1 MKVVF
6 YVIMDLTEHLLRR
19 CLMIYLFHGL
29 LSVEGRFIKREK
41 LVEAGFVML
50 TTAFYM
56 VVSYLPVLK
65 EFFYGNKDGMVDSR
79 SSILP
84 MIISLLL
91 MLLYCLYFYEG
102 KKSRIV
108 YLVVTVYAL
117 NELAMFTL
125 HTFFMLLLEGI
136 GAVLVHIAMEGNEFV
151 LQNFAVIFEI
161 IQLLWNISFQIV
173 YLLLLYCSIR
183 ILKKNLSYV
192 GKEPDNL
199 QELFLA
205 VPSAMG
211 FCFCILLR
219 SIMFAFNGS
228 QINYLMDEY
237 PETNVLVPIISAL
250 SLSLIILSAV
260 ILKKLVESSEKE
272 VLVGVYQNQIGDMEE
287 HMKDVEH
294 LYDGIRGMRHDMKN
308 YVADLE
314 ILLKK
319 DHKSDGEYKNEV
331 QRYLD
336 GICNAMGELDM
347 KCNTGNPV
355 TDVVISRKM
364 RKAQQENINF
374 ECNFV
379 FPENLNISAF
389 DLSILLNNGLDNALE
404 ASEKEENPYIRV
416 DSYVRER
423 MFFIEIRN
431 AFTGILIEEKS
442 GENLQTSKKDSASH
456 GLGIKN
462 MKNCVE
468 KYFGA
473 LNWKN
478 DNGEFLLMIMLQGKE

>member
-1 MKVVF
+1 
-6 YVIMDLTEHLLRR
+6 
-19 CLMIYLFHGL
+19 MIYLFHGL
-29 LSVEGRFIKREK
+29 LSVKERYIKHEK
-41 LVEAGFVML
+41 LVEAGFVIL
-50 TTAFYM
+50 TTSFYM
-56 VVSYLPVLK
+56 AVSYTPVLK
-65 EFFYGNKDGMVDSR
+65 ELFYGNREGMMDSR

-84 MIISLLL
+84 TFISLLI
-91 MLLYCLYFYEG
+91 MLVYCLYFYEG

-108 YLVVTVYAL
+108 YLAFTAYTL

-125 HTFFMLLLEGI
+125 HAFFTLLLEGI
-136 GAVLVHIAMEGNEFV
+136 SAILVHIAMSGNEFV
-151 LQNFAVIFEI
+151 LQNFTVILDI
-161 IQLLWNISFQIV
+161 VQALWNISFQIV
-173 YLLLLYCSIR
+173 FILLLYYSIR
-183 ILKKNLSYV
+183 ILKRNLIYA
-192 GKEPDNL
+192 GREPDNV

-205 VPSAMG
+205 VPSIMG
-211 FCFCILLR
+211 LCFCILLR

-228 QINYLMDEY
+228 QINFLMDEY
-237 PETNVLVPIISAL
+237 PETNVLIPVISAL
-250 SLSLIILSAV
+250 SLCLIILSTA

-272 VLVGVYQNQIGDMEE
+272 VLVEVYQNQIEDMEE

-314 ILLKK
+314 VLLKK
-319 DHKSDGEYKNEV
+319 EHKPDGEYQTEV

-336 GICNAMGELDM
+336 GICNAMEELDM

-364 RKAQQENINF
+364 RTAQQEHIPF

-379 FPENLNISAF
+379 FPEKLNISAF

-404 ASEKEENPYIRV
+404 ASEKEENPYIRL
-416 DSYVRER
+416 DSYTRER

-431 AFTGILIEEKS
+431 AFTGSLDEQETGGS
-442 GENLQTSKKDSASH
+442 LRTSKKDSSTH
-456 GLGIKN
+456 GLGMKN

-473 LNWKN
+473 LSWKN
-478 DNGEFLLMIMLQGKE
+478 KDCEFLLTVMLQGKE

>member
-1 MKVVF
+1 MV
-6 YVIMDLTEHLLRR
+6 MDLAEHMLRR
-19 CLMIYLFHGL
+19 GLMIYFFHGL
-29 LSVEGRFIKREK
+29 LCVKGRYINREK
-41 LVEAGFVML
+41 SVEAGFVIL
-50 TTAFYM
+50 TTSFYM
-56 VVSYLPVLK
+56 AVGYLPALK
-65 EFFYGNKDGMVDSR
+65 ELFYGNREGMVDSR

-84 MIISLLL
+84 MFISLLI
-91 MLLYCLYFYEG
+91 MLLYCFFFYEG
-102 KKSRIV
+102 RRSRIV
-108 YLVVTVYAL
+108 YLVFTVYTL
-117 NELAMFTL
+117 NELVMFTL
-125 HTFFMLLLEGI
+125 HAFFTLLLEGI
-136 GAVLVHIAMEGNEFV
+136 SEVLVHIVMEGNEFI
-151 LQNFAVIFEI
+151 LQNFTVIFEI
-161 IQLLWNISFQIV
+161 VQLLWNILFQIMFF
-173 YLLLLYCSIR
+173 LLLYYSIR
-183 ILKKNLSYV
+183 ILKKNLSYA

-199 QELFLA
+199 QVLFLA

-211 FCFCILLR
+211 LCFCILLR
-219 SIMFAFNGS
+219 CIMFAFNGS
-228 QINYLMDEY
+228 QINFLMDEY
-237 PETNVLVPIISAL
+237 PEANVLVPIISAL
-250 SLSLIILSAV
+250 NLSLIILSAV

-272 VLVGVYQNQIGDMEE
+272 VLVGVYQNQISDMEE

-314 ILLKK
+314 ILLRK
-319 DHKSDGEYKNEV
+319 DHKPDGESEREV

-336 GICNAMGELDM
+336 GMCNAMEELDM

-364 RKAQQENINF
+364 RKAQQEKIDF
-374 ECNFV
+374 ECSFV
-379 FPENLNISAF
+379 FPTNLNISAF

-404 ASEKEENPYIRV
+404 ASKKEERPYIRL

-431 AFTGILIEEKS
+431 AFTGSLITGTSKED
-442 GENLQTSKKDSASH
+442 LWTSKKDSFSH

-473 LNWKN
+473 LNWKSS
-478 DNGEFLLMIMLQGKE
+478 NGEFLLTIMLQGKEK

>member
-1 MKVVF
+1 M
-6 YVIMDLTEHLLRR
+6 IMDLAEHLLKGG
-19 CLMIYLFHGL
+19 LMIYFFHGL
-29 LSVEGRFIKREK
+29 LYVKGRYIKHEK
-41 LVEAGFVML
+41 LVEAGFLVL
-50 TTAFYM
+50 TTSFYM
-56 VVSYLPVLK
+56 AVSYLPVLK
-65 EFFYGNKDGMVDSR
+65 ELFYGNREGMVNSR

-84 MIISLLL
+84 MFISLLL

-102 KKSRIV
+102 KRSRIV
-108 YLVVTVYAL
+108 YLVFTVYTL
-117 NELAMFTL
+117 NELVMFTL
-125 HTFFMLLLEGI
+125 HAFFT
-136 GAVLVHIAMEGNEFV
+136 
-151 LQNFAVIFEI
+151 
-161 IQLLWNISFQIV
+161 
-173 YLLLLYCSIR
+173 LLLYYSIR
-183 ILKKNLSYV
+183 ILKKNLSYA

-199 QELFLA
+199 QVLFLT

-211 FCFCILLR
+211 LCFCILLR

-237 PETNVLVPIISAL
+237 PETNVLVPITSAL
-250 SLSLIILSAV
+250 NLSLIILSAV

-272 VLVGVYQNQIGDMEE
+272 VLVGVYQNQISDMEE

-319 DHKSDGEYKNEV
+319 DHKSNGESEREV

-336 GICNAMGELDM
+336 GMCNVMEELDM

-364 RKAQQENINF
+364 RKAQQEKIDF
-374 ECNFV
+374 ECSFV
-379 FPENLNISAF
+379 FPTNLNISAF

-404 ASEKEENPYIRV
+404 ASKKEERPYIRL

-431 AFTGILIEEKS
+431 AFTGSLITGTSKED
-442 GENLQTSKKDSASH
+442 LWTSKKDSFSH

-473 LNWKN
+473 LNWKSS
-478 DNGEFLLMIMLQGKE
+478 NGEFLLTIMLQGKEK